1 MKKIS
6 VLSAAALL
14 PALFTLQSFANE
26 SQILSDTKQEIIKLK
41 EKQIKEKQ
49 KDNKYD
55 WISDANINASIQK
68 DENDSTSRDY
78 NISISQDIFKFGGI
92 TSQIDY
98 ANQLKKMESLD
109 LDISTKE
116 DLSTLFSYLVDVK
129 INDISLE
136 QNKLYLLNSQI
147 DIRSKQSEYKAGE
160 LGISDLNEAIM
171 TKNELSD
178 TQKELSLTKLVNINS
193 IKKYTNKSYKE
204 IEIPDVK
211 LMSKDIYLENASSVY
226 YVKLDIDVNN
236 SLYKI
241 KKSDYL
247 PTLALTGKYG
257 YQDSSSIEG
266 DDYYNYGL
274 NISMPL
280 SYTASNDIEQTKLD
294 YLISQKELSQE
305 LTSSKATYDEV
316 VLSIKSYEDRINL
329 ALNDIKLYS
338 QLLEVN
344 EEEYKAGYKTLD
356 DVETIKNSKMIREL
370 DIKSY
375 KLNIQKQILKLYFKV

>member
-1 MKKIS
+1 MKKLS
-6 VLSAAALL
+6 VLTALI
-14 PALFTLQSFANE
+14 LFPLISFANE

-55 WISDANINASIQK
+55 WISDANINASIEK
-68 DENDSTSRDY
+68 DEDDSTSKDY

-178 TQKELSLTKLVNINS
+178 TQKELNLTKLVNINS
-193 IKKYTNKSYKE
+193 IKEYTNKSYKE

-211 LMSKDIYLENASSVY
+211 LMSKDIYLENASSVN

-247 PTLALTGKYG
+247 PTLALTGQYG

>member
-1 MKKIS
+1 MKKLS
-6 VLSAAALL
+6 VLTALV
-14 PALFTLQSFANE
+14 LFPLISFANE
-26 SQILSDTKQEIIKLK
+26 SQILSDTKQKIIKLK

-55 WISDANINASIQK
+55 WISDANINASIEK
-68 DENDSTSRDY
+68 DEDDSTSKDY

-178 TQKELSLTKLVNINS
+178 TQKELNLTKLVNINS
-193 IKKYTNKSYKE
+193 IKEYTNKSYKE

-211 LMSKDIYLENASSVY
+211 LMSKDIYLENASSVN

-247 PTLALTGKYG
+247 PTLALTGQYG